1 MGRERERDGMKKE
14 LGRKEEEEEETW
26 REKNKRLDEQA
37 G

>member
-14 LGRKEEEEEETW
+14 LGRKEEEEETW